1 LRFVMMERERAVEID
16 DEFDFVM
23 AEALG
28 RHYGFS
34 ITPPTGSR

>member
-1 LRFVMMERERAVEID
+1 LRFVMMERERAIEID
-16 DEFDFVM
+16 
-23 AEALG
+23 ATSSTSSWPSLG